1 MASRG
6 GKETSASDKPDG
18 NKILTDQRSRF
29 RTAVDYNKAY
39 IFPFEDALL
48 DTYSTL
54 ISDIKRMK
62 AHDPIPEEVHTE
74 AEEELSR
81 LREIM
86 EKAGIKLYS

>member
-1 MASRG
+1 M
-6 GKETSASDKPDG
+6 
-18 NKILTDQRSRF
+18 ILTDQRNRF

-62 AHDPIPEEVHTE
+62 AHDPILEEVLAE
-74 AEEELSR
+74 AEEELTR
-81 LREIM
+81 LMGIM
-86 EKAGIKLYS
+86 EKAGIELYS